1 MRGIAI
7 VLGMLASL
15 IGVLSAIF
23 AFSAVG
29 SDPAYSARL
38 WAGWAS
44 LVLAILAGVAAI
56 FMTTR
61 PALVYRYG
69 TGIDQYHNISLRGD
83 ERSKLKQNYH
93 LRKRKLLNAEE
104 SIFFHTTRSIHFD
117 AIARSMAQQRFPDW
131 RFIGN

>member
-15 IGVLSAIF
+15 IGVLSAIS

-29 SDPAYSARL
+29 SDPAYSYRL

-44 LVLAILAGVAAI
+44 LVLAILAGLAAI

-61 PALVYRYG
+61 PRAASLTMLISGMLGFVC
-69 TGIDQYHNISLRGD
+69 ISLYYIETFYMLAFPLWFIATVLAWISTTSSSSGAMRG
-83 ERSKLKQNYH
+83 
-93 LRKRKLLNAEE
+93 E
-104 SIFFHTTRSIHFD
+104 S
-117 AIARSMAQQRFPDW
+117 
-131 RFIGN
+131 